1 MIQTPL
7 ADAIR
12 PRTMDEIVGQEHLF
26 GKSGVLR
33 RMIGAGRLTNMIF
46 YGPPGTGKTTAASVI
61 AAASGMAFHKL
72 NATTASLAD
81 VKAILAETGGM
92 FGASGI
98 LLYLDEIQYF
108 NRKQQQ
114 SLLEYMED
122 GRITLIAS
130 TTENPHFYVYNAL
143 ISRSS
148 LFEFKPVAPR
158 ACLPVLHRALDW
170 LNSQNA
176 TSTTLPD
183 DVGLLLA
190 GGSRMPLSRGSTLPL
205 LTPAS
210 ATSATMYT
218 TICWDASRSPFADLI
233 RTRQRSMWQ
242 KCWRWGRCS
251 LSAAA
256 CRLLPVR
263 ISGLPIRRRQPSC
276 VPAVSRRV
284 SWECRRRRFR

>member
-1 MIQTPL
+1 MIRRPL

-26 GKSGVLR
+26 GKKR
-33 RMIGAGRLTNMIF
+33 RTAPHDRGRAPDQYDF

-81 VKAILAETGGM
+81 VKG
-92 FGASGI
+92 
-98 LLYLDEIQYF
+98 
-108 NRKQQQ
+108 NPCR
-114 SLLEYMED
+114 D
-122 GRITLIAS
+122 GRDVRGVRHPAVPGRDTVLQPQAAAEPAGIHGGRSHNPDRLHHGKP
-130 TTENPHFYVYNAL
+130 PHFYVYNAL

-170 LNSQNA
+170 LNTQNA

-190 GGSRMPLSRGSTLPL
+190 GGVEGDVRRAVGL
-205 LTPAS
+205 LENAYFAAGLEP
-210 ATSATMYT
+210 
-218 TICWDASRSPFADLI
+218 DAVITREHVAAFDAGIGNFSDDVHYDLLGCLRSPSADPI

-242 KCWRWGRCS
+242 NAG
-251 LSAAA
+251 A
-256 CRLLPVR
+256 
-263 ISGLPIRRRQPSC
+263 G
-276 VPAVSRRV
+276 
-284 SWECRRRRFR
+284 